1 MTKNFVWCN
10 SPVFYWKTQLSLSMR
25 HLLLSVIFIELE
37 MVNNDRFAGFYAELT
52 TNYNS
57 RMKYLNITEISQT
70 I

>member
-1 MTKNFVWCN
+1 M
-10 SPVFYWKTQLSLSMR
+10 SLTIR

-37 MVNNDRFAGFYAELT
+37 MVNNDIFSRLYVELA

-57 RMKYLNITEISQT
+57 RMKYINITEISQT